1 VVSIKKGG
9 EKLGIV
15 GRRVGR
21 WGMRWGFEDVPGAIV
36 YA

>member
-1 VVSIKKGG
+1 LVFVIVVGG
-9 EKLGIV
+9 
-15 GRRVGR
+15 VGR